1 MSEPNPVWI
10 KVDDYFNG
18 LLLPHD
24 PVLEDTL
31 NSSNAAGLPA
41 INVSAAQGKLLM
53 LLAKSCGAKNILE
66 IGTLAGYST
75 IWLGRA
81 LSEGGKLIT
90 LEYDPKHAEV
100 ARRNI
105 ARAGLEKK
113 VEVRIGS
120 AIDSLPKLE
129 AEGFAKKFDLVF
141 IDADKQGY
149 TEYLDWSLRLT
160 HPGSLII
167 ADNVVRKG
175 EVINA
180 DSKDEF
186 VQGIRR
192 FNDALS
198 KEKRVD
204 ATAIQVV
211 GAKGYDG
218 LAFAVVK

>member
-1 MSEPNPVWI
+1 MSEPNPVWT

-18 LLLPHD
+18 LLLPND
-24 PVLEDTL
+24 EVLEETL
-31 NSSNAAGLPA
+31 RSSNAAGLPA
-41 INVSAAQGKLLM
+41 INVSAAQGKLLS
-53 LLAKSCGAKNILE
+53 LIARACSAKNILE

-75 IWLGRA
+75 IWLARA
-81 LSEGGKLIT
+81 LPPDGKLIT
-90 LEYDPKHAEV
+90 LEFDPKHAEV
-100 ARRNI
+100 ARKNI
-105 ARAGLEKK
+105 ARAGLESK
-113 VEVRIGS
+113 VEVRVGR
-120 AIDSLPKLE
+120 AIDSLPKIE
-129 AEGFAKKFDLVF
+129 GEGFAKKFDLVF

-149 TEYLDWSLRLT
+149 TEYLEWSLRLT

-192 FNDALS
+192 FNEALS
-198 KEKRVD
+198 KETRVD

>member
-1 MSEPNPVWI
+1 MSGLNPVWTE
-10 KVDDYFNG
+10 VDDYFNG

-24 PVLEDTL
+24 AVLEETL
-31 NSSNAAGLPA
+31 NSGLAAGLPA

-53 LLAKSCGAKNILE
+53 LLARSCGAKNILE

-81 LSEGGKLIT
+81 LPEGGKLIT

-100 ARRNI
+100 ARKNI
-105 ARAGLEKK
+105 ARAGLDTQ
-113 VEVRIGS
+113 VEVRIGR

-129 AEGFAKKFDLVF
+129 VEGFAKKFDLVF

-149 TEYLDWSLRLT
+149 TEYLDWSLKLT

-198 KEKRVD
+198 KERRVD

>member
-1 MSEPNPVWI
+1 MSGPNPVWTE
-10 KVDDYFNG
+10 VDDYFNG

-24 PVLEDTL
+24 AVLEETL
-31 NSSNAAGLPA
+31 SSGLAAGLPA

-53 LLAKSCGAKNILE
+53 LLARSCGAKNILE

-81 LSEGGKLIT
+81 LPEGGKLIT

-100 ARRNI
+100 ARKNI
-105 ARAGLEKK
+105 ARAGLDTQ
-113 VEVRIGS
+113 VEVRIGR

-129 AEGFAKKFDLVF
+129 VEGFAKKFDLVF

-149 TEYLDWSLRLT
+149 TEYLDWSLKLT

-198 KEKRVD
+198 KERRVD